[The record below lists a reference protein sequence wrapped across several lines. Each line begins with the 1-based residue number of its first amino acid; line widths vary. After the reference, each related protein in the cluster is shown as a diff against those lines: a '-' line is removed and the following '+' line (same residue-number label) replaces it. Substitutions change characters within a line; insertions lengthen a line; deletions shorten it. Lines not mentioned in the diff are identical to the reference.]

1 HPRPSTPF
9 PPRRS
14 SDLIGILAAS
24 SGGEVKVADNSLLIL
39 DLNGPITERS
49 SQDPFEQIF
58 AELTGDVAPAGLNEV
73 LAAIKKAGED
83 ERIKG
88 IYMES
93 GLTMAGYAT
102 LEEIRNALIE
112 FRATGKF
119 VYSFAPVYTQKAYY
133 LASVADKVYLN
144 PAGMLDFQGLS
155 AV

>member
-1 HPRPSTPF
+1 MSKF
-9 PPRRS
+9 LKYFLAVLLGS
-14 SDLIGILAAS
+14 MVSALFFVLGLFMFIGILAAS

-49 SQDPFEQIF
+49 SQDPFEQII

-93 GLTMAGYAT
+93 GLTMAAT
-102 LEEIRNALIE
+102 PPWKKS
-112 FRATGKF
+112 ATPL
-119 VYSFAPVYTQKAYY
+119 SN
-133 LASVADKVYLN
+133 SVLPENLFTVLPLCTPKKPTIWLLW
-144 PAGMLDFQGLS
+144 PTRFT
-155 AV
+155 